1 MLKLR
6 IVTIEKVVVDE
17 TVSELNVTTPEG
29 ALGILP
35 GHIALLTVIAPGIVR
50 YRSHGKEYK
59 LVSTSGSL
67 EVKDNVATLL
77 AEEVLPVSAI
87 DVARAEAERARL
99 LNVLSSGDLP
109 LMELKEKRKEL
120 ANVVARITAGQK

>member
-6 IVTIEKVVVDE
+6 IVTIEKIVVDDS
-17 TVSELNVTTPEG
+17 VSELNVTTPEG

-35 GHIALLTVIAPGIVR
+35 GHIPLLTVVSPGVVR
-50 YRSHGKEYK
+50 YRSGEKEFR

-67 EVKDNVATLL
+67 EVKNNVATLL

-87 DVARAEAERARL
+87 DVAQAEAERARL
-99 LNVLSSGDLP
+99 LNVLESGDLP
-109 LMELKEKRKEL
+109 VLELKEKRKEL
-120 ANVVARITAGQK
+120 ANVVAKITAGQK